1 MTKSLRF
8 KILLI
13 FSMLLLISCLLIS
26 MFFYQSS
33 FQLVKDSVG
42 KQESR
47 IVEQAVLMID
57 IGRYEKI
64 TLDSG
69 ENEYYRE
76 LRDRLNNLREMN
88 GMTYL
93 YTMAREKNGDTYDY
107 YYVVDG
113 MPLDSDDASALG
125 EKEEMIDYYPELKRV
140 FETGE
145 TEYQLSNDE
154 EYGALISIYT
164 PIKNQSGEVI
174 GIVGADMDATQ
185 VYQVMD
191 KNKLNIILIT
201 LAILTVG
208 LIVVYLFSVYLTK
221 PLMTLT
227 SQIKKVGKGDLTVAF
242 QSQRKDEIGVLTQA
256 FQHMLAELKSVIQGI
271 QVISGQLTGTSHLL
285 LKNSEWAGKAS
296 NEIAASMAEISEG
309 SYTQYRSS
317 EEGAATLEQMSHGL
331 QNIAESSANVSNLS
345 SISSEHAHAGNQCIE
360 KAIEQMNV
368 INQSVERSSFDIK
381 TLENQSNEISSI
393 INIIRDISSQ
403 TNLLALNAAIEAARA
418 GESGR
423 GFAVVAEEVRKL
435 AEQSEKSANS
445 ISALITKMNE
455 DTKQTVSSMNVVAEN
470 VKEGIEVVSEAGKS
484 FASIVE
490 SIQSVASH
498 MKEVSVTSEELS
510 AFSEEVTAAVMETTA
525 IASKAAES
533 TKHAAEQTAEQEGY
547 ITNISGNISELTD
560 MANQLDLLVKKFTI

>member
-1 MTKSLRF
+1 MTKSLKF

-13 FSMLLLISCLLIS
+13 FSMLLLVSCLLIS
-26 MFFYQSS
+26 LFFYQSS

-47 IVEQAVLMID
+47 IVQQAVSMID

-64 TLDSG
+64 TVESG

-76 LRDRLNNLREMN
+76 LRERLNNLREMN
-88 GMTYL
+88 GLTYL

-125 EKEEMIDYYPELKRV
+125 EQEEMIDYYPELKRV

-227 SQIKKVGKGDLTVAF
+227 SQIKKVGKGDLSIAI

-256 FQHMLAELKSVIQGI
+256 FQQMLAELKSVIQGI
-271 QVISGQLTGTSHLL
+271 QAISGQLTCTSHLL
-285 LKNSEWAGKAS
+285 LRNSEWAGKAS
-296 NEIAASMAEISEG
+296 NEIAASMVEISEG

-368 INQSVERSSFDIK
+368 INQSVERSSYDIK

-435 AEQSEKSANS
+435 AEQSEKSANG
-445 ISALITKMNE
+445 ISALITKMSE

-490 SIQSVASH
+490 SIQSVTTH

-525 IASKAAES
+525 IASKAADS

-547 ITNISGNISELTD
+547 ITNISGNISELTN
-560 MANQLDLLVKKFTI
+560 MANQLDQLVKKFTI

>member
-1 MTKSLRF
+1 MTKSLKF

-26 MFFYQSS
+26 LFFYQSS

-47 IVEQAVLMID
+47 IVEQAVSMID

-64 TLDSG
+64 TVDSG

-76 LRDRLNNLREMN
+76 LRERLNNLREMN

-107 YYVVDG
+107 YCVVDG

-125 EKEEMIDYYPELKRV
+125 EKEEMIDYYPEMKRV

-164 PIKNQSGEVI
+164 PIKNYSGEVI

-201 LAILTVG
+201 LSILIIG
-208 LIVVYLFSVYLTK
+208 LIVVYLFSIYLTK

-227 SQIKKVGKGDLTVAF
+227 SQVKKVGKGDLTVAF
-242 QSQRKDEIGVLTQA
+242 HSQRKDEIGVLTQA
-256 FQHMLAELKSVIQGI
+256 FQQMLAELKSVIQGI
-271 QVISGQLTGTSHLL
+271 QAISGQLTDTSHLL
-285 LKNSEWAGKAS
+285 LKNSKWAGKAS
-296 NEIAASMAEISEG
+296 NEIAASMVEISEG
-309 SYTQYRSS
+309 SYTQYKSS
-317 EEGAATLEQMSHGL
+317 EEGAATLEQMSNGL
-331 QNIAESSANVSNLS
+331 QTIAESSANVSNLS

-360 KAIEQMNV
+360 KAIDQMNV

-445 ISALITKMNE
+445 ISALITKMSE

-470 VKEGIEVVSEAGKS
+470 VKEGIDVVSEAGKS

-490 SIQSVASH
+490 SIQSVTTH

-547 ITNISGNISELTD
+547 ITNISGNISELTN
-560 MANQLDLLVKKFTI
+560 MANQLDQLVKKFTI